1 MRFAYSTTPLQIYS
15 TMSDNPFDRPDPK
28 DGPNAEGPED
38 AARDFAETA
47 GEDDESK
54 LTVRVSEDLY
64 ERFKKRC
71 ERGEL
76 SMSAAVRRF
85 MKRAIN
91 NPTDQL

>member
-1 MRFAYSTTPLQIYS
+1 
-15 TMSDNPFDRPDPK
+15 MSDNPFSEGSESK
-28 DGPNAEGPED
+28 EGPNAERSAE

-47 GEDDESK
+47 DEGEESK
-54 LTVRVSEDLY
+54 LTVRVSSDLY
-64 ERFKKRC
+64 ERFKRRC

-85 MKRAIN
+85 MKRAID

>member
-1 MRFAYSTTPLQIYS
+1 
-15 TMSDNPFDRPDPK
+15 MSDNPFSESPDPK
-28 DGPNAEGPED
+28 DGPNAEGPKD
-38 AARDFAETA
+38 AAHDFAETA
-47 GEDDESK
+47 DEEDESK

-64 ERFKKRC
+64 ERFKRRC

>member
-1 MRFAYSTTPLQIYS
+1 
-15 TMSDNPFDRPDPK
+15 MSDNPFSEGSESK
-28 DGPNAEGPED
+28 KGPNAERSAD

-47 GEDDESK
+47 GKGEESK

-64 ERFKKRC
+64 QRFKRRC

-85 MKRAIN
+85 MKRAIASPN
-91 NPTDQL
+91 DQL